1 VEIRGPLDPFSD
13 HRAVLVDI
21 AYRIVGQVAD
31 AEDVVQEAW
40 LRWSTV
46 DVAEIREPRAF
57 LVRVTTRLA
66 LDRLRRRKAQRETY
80 IGEWLPEPLRTA
92 RDLSDD
98 LVFAEAVS
106 TAMMVVLETLTPLER
121 AVFVLR
127 EGFDL
132 SYAEVAQA
140 LDRSEVS
147 VRQMAKRARDHVQA
161 RRPRFDIDPTTRRAV
176 TERFLSASATGDL
189 DALLRL
195 LAPGVTLVADSG
207 GLVRAPLLPVVGA
220 DKVARFLKAVA
231 GRPVP
236 DARFEVVELNGGP
249 GIVIHSGA
257 TAVAAITLDVFNGQ
271 VERIYLVGH
280 PAKLAP
286 LSVQAGD

>member
-1 VEIRGPLDPFSD
+1 VEIRGPGDPFSD

-80 IGEWLPEPLRTA
+80 IGEWLPEPLLTA

-161 RRPRFDIDPTTRRAV
+161 RRPRFDVDPTTRRAV

-195 LAPGVTLVADSG
+195 LAPGVTLFADSG

-220 DKVARFLKAVA
+220 DKVARFLLAVA

-236 DARFEVVELNGGP
+236 NARFEVVELNGGP

-257 TAVAAITLDVFNGQ
+257 TAVAAITLDVINGQ

-286 LSVQAGD
+286 LSLRAGD